1 MNRDNGSV
9 MAASPT
15 PVLRPRLDRCLRRLR
30 APAVPLLLPLV
41 VAALLL
47 SVPRPLPPVGSPVT
61 AVKLGSVDRNSGAP
75 PELPILL
82 PRGLPDWGLED
93 AEAEP
98 AVEVADDDAAAAA
111 AAAAAA

>member
-1 MNRDNGSV
+1 MNRDSGSV

-30 APAVPLLLPLV
+30 APAVLLLLPLV

-75 PELPILL
+75 PELPTLL
-82 PRGLPDWGLED
+82 RGLPDWGLED

-98 AVEVADDDAAAAA
+98 AVGVADDDAAAAA